1 MGDMLPANDLTL
13 ALELGQLLAEHR
25 CGDVVVMDMR
35 PLNMWTDFFI
45 VATVTSS
52 AHTQG
57 LQRHIKEFCSAG
69 GMEIFRRH
77 RKISS
82 EDEWNLI
89 DLGTLVIHLMSAK
102 ARSFYELERLWGEAS
117 VIYSS
122 KSS

>member
-1 MGDMLPANDLTL
+1 MLQANNLTL
-13 ALELGQLLAEHR
+13 ALDLGKLLAEHR

-35 PLNMWTDFFI
+35 SLNMWTGFFI

-57 LQRHIKEFCSAG
+57 LRRHIKEFCSERG
-69 GMEIFRRH
+69 VEILRQH
-77 RKISS
+77 RKTQSD
-82 EDEWNLI
+82 DEWNLI